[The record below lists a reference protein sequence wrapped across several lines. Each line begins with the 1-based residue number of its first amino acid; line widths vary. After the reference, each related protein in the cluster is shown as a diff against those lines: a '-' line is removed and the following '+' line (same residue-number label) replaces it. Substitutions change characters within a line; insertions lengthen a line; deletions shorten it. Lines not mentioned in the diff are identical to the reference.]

1 MAKDLILSMGAP
13 PKLGAKQGAPRAFMK
28 SFKGSMMPERE
39 QPEASDENE
48 FEQDKEG
55 APDEMLVGCAQDV
68 LAASHSRDPEA
79 YAEAL
84 KAFIQMC

>member
-13 PKLGAKQGAPRAFMK
+13 PRLGAKQSNPRALMK
-28 SFKGSMMPERE
+28 GYKGSMLADRT
-39 QPEASDENE
+39 QPEAEENE
-48 FEQDKEG
+48 FEDTQDS

-68 LAASHSRDPEA
+68 LAAQHSRDPEA

>member
-1 MAKDLILSMGAP
+1 MAKDLILAMGAP
-13 PKLGAKQGAPRAFMK
+13 PKLGAKQSMPRAMMK
-28 SFKGSMMPERE
+28 GYKGSMMPDRE
-39 QPEASDENE
+39 QPEAEENAFDE
-48 FEQDKEG
+48 DKDG

-68 LAASHSRDPEA
+68 LAAQHSRDPEA